1 MENEVNILF
10 KLQMQKAQRPHDGGS
25 DQECSE
31 LQKGLFQIHD
41 QRYRHFSSNFCLQ
54 L

>member
-1 MENEVNILF
+1 MEKEAKFRF

-25 DQECSE
+25 DQACSE
-31 LQKGLFQIHD
+31 LQKGLLQIHD
-41 QRYRHFSSNFCLQ
+41 QQYHHFSSDFCLQ